1 MYIVIYLI
9 CFNFHFIYSTMINII
24 LYTFCLN
31 FWFCLGD
38 WISKSRLLGQKYC
51 MFCHIA
57 SVEIVSIYIPVCR
70 VCEYLFHTILAIW
83 AYFCTIA
90 FFYISAHSSLAT
102 SAYKSTISSGPDEI
116 FCSVCIFV
124 HFFSF
129 NFQVYT
135 DDSEFTY
142 LSVLFS
148 GDFQNCHAFI
158 KLGKPKMQWVLI
170 IAVAYGRRACL
181 FRCYNT
187 PCALLQPVRSSLV
200 ISSNPIN
207 FYC

>member
-1 MYIVIYLI
+1 MHIVIYLI

-83 AYFCTIA
+83 AYFCTTA

-124 HFFSF
+124 HFFPSISRYTLMTLSLHIYLCSF
-129 NFQVYT
+129 LVTFKTVMHLLNLG
-135 DDSEFTY
+135 SPKCNEF
-142 LSVLFS
+142 
-148 GDFQNCHAFI
+148 
-158 KLGKPKMQWVLI
+158 
-170 IAVAYGRRACL
+170 
-181 FRCYNT
+181 
-187 PCALLQPVRSSLV
+187 LL
-200 ISSNPIN
+200 
-207 FYC
+207 